1 MGPDEARVAATA
13 MSRTASFWIGSQ
25 VAMLPTVRHSM

>member
-13 MSRTASFWIGSQ
+13 ISRGTWICVGLQ
-25 VAMLPTVRHSM
+25 AAMLPTVRHSM